1 MYLTS
6 ACNGLP
12 KHCAFCQPLMRCG
25 ALCFQMMIDKL
36 SRLSKSIQFLRLPA
50 IGISLLCLIS
60 AIYIIFT
67 SRSMEEDIYFVPS
80 LIGLIWSISTL
91 SFLLTFHS
99 VPEKADSSFT
109 FFRRIGRSIRRGWYW
124 FLGFAFITISIAA
137 IITSY
142 RIISIWLR
150 EYGI

>member
-1 MYLTS
+1 MLGQNPPIICLQQI
-6 ACNGLP
+6 A
-12 KHCAFCQPLMRCG
+12 

-36 SRLSKSIQFLRLPA
+36 GKLSKSIQFLRLPA

-60 AIYIIFT
+60 AIYIVLT

-80 LIGLIWSISTL
+80 LIGLIWSISAL

-99 VPEKADSSFT
+99 VPEKADSSFS
-109 FFRRIGRSIRRGWYW
+109 FFRRIGRGIRRGWYW
-124 FLGFAFITISIAA
+124 FLGFAFIAISIAA

-142 RIISIWLR
+142 RIISIWFR